1 MCLFFELAF
10 GGRGVIGSPNLTWST
25 PMYDPSDLRKGLK
38 IEVDGYPYLIT
49 EFDFCKPGKGQALY
63 RCKLKNLVT
72 GGTMERT
79 FRSVDKIG
87 QPVLEEKTLYYSY
100 DEQDDN
106 YVFMDDNNEEYRIP
120 GTLLDYNKYLLE
132 DNMECVVLFYQNKPI
147 DITLPFFV
155 EKEITET
162 EPGAR
167 GDTATNVSK
176 PAKIENGYEISV
188 PLFIN
193 VGDIVKIDTRTGQ
206 YAERVRKGGN

>member
-1 MCLFFELAF
+1 MFCFLNWLSVAVRLSEAS
-10 GGRGVIGSPNLTWST
+10 IPNWRK

-132 DNMECVVLFYQNKPI
+132 DNMESVVLFYQNKPI